1 MIVAAHLFAPLSAP
15 ATAPGGSGLSLALR
29 LALVAGLTAAI
40 VPPPAAAAA
49 PDPARSSPM
58 LKACIARSGGVTAS
72 MRSCLAD
79 EYGRLDR
86 QLNSTYRAVM
96 KQLPTADLRGR
107 LVQSQRVW
115 IWRRDDVCRTRA
127 ASSPGAGGT
136 AGDLV
141 YDDCRVT
148 MVRQRIDWLRMVP
161 ANPGYLTKV

>member
-1 MIVAAHLFAPLSAP
+1 MIATTPFATTLLAP
-15 ATAPGGSGLSLALR
+15 ATWRGAARQSAALLLAL
-29 LALVAGLTAAI
+29 AAPTA
-40 VPPPAAAAA
+40 PAAAAA
-49 PDPARSSPM
+49 PAANSPA

-72 MRSCLAD
+72 MRACLAE

-127 ASSPGAGGT
+127 ASSPGAGGS

-148 MVRQRIDWLRMVP
+148 MVRQRIDWLRKVP

>member
-1 MIVAAHLFAPLSAP
+1 MVNNLLKLVLASLIALAASAPVAAAGQAS
-15 ATAPGGSGLSLALR
+15 GGS
-29 LALVAGLTAAI
+29 
-40 VPPPAAAAA
+40 PA
-49 PDPARSSPM
+49 

-72 MRSCLAD
+72 MRACLAD
-79 EYGRLDR
+79 EYQRLDR

-96 KQLPTADLRGR
+96 KQLPNADLRGR

-127 ASSPGAGGT
+127 ANSPGAGGT

-148 MVRQRIDWLRMVP
+148 MVRQRIDWLRKVP
-161 ANPGYLTKV
+161 ANHGYLTKV